1 MLALLA
7 QFVLLTV
14 AVLLAMIASTW
25 DVLLVLPSLL
35 TMYILIATAEGKDA
49 NSKVTTKGE
58 KCFVPVSSS
67 AIETPHE
74 SGVQGEIAESSAE
87 GKHER
92 TRTTRKRGNQRKCM
106 VPAIEEL
113 MAALEEL
120 ARVSTSATK
129 PGAECTIATEEV
141 AEGEGAEGAVAKDK
155 QDETSGPA
163 TGETAD
169 DKAFAAR
176 AIERSHAKQ
185 SLDISVKIFTHR
197 TSVQSNGK
205 PVVEYG
211 CAVAAA
217 SGIESSQSWHRYTDF
232 AELHAKISGELG
244 ISPRFCCPKAF
255 IFTDAHKM
263 GRAIELQ
270 AYLDG
275 CLRRLRVTGKPMPA
289 ALHAFLYTPTTMMS
303 TGSTS
308 GLSTPLE
315 VVAEH
320 EHDTQAVPGA
330 PWSPGVA
337 ECTSYV
343 LRKVHWP
350 TNRELFPAWPKAAR
364 AWDDDSAIRFA
375 TL

>member
-106 VPAIEEL
+106 VPTIEEL

-197 TSVQSNGK
+197 TSVRSNGK

-244 ISPRFCCPKAF
+244 ISPRFCCPKGLHIHRRPQDGPRYRAAGVLGWLPAPAPSHGQA
-255 IFTDAHKM
+255 DAGGAARVPLHADHHDVHPVHEWPLDAARGR
-263 GRAIELQ
+263 GRAR
-270 AYLDG
+270 ARHPG
-275 CLRRLRVTGKPMPA
+275 RARGAVVTGSGGVHFLCIA
-289 ALHAFLYTPTTMMS
+289 QGALANEQ
-303 TGSTS
+303 GA
-308 GLSTPLE
+308 LSSL
-315 VVAEH
+315 A
-320 EHDTQAVPGA
+320 
-330 PWSPGVA
+330 
-337 ECTSYV
+337 
-343 LRKVHWP
+343 
-350 TNRELFPAWPKAAR
+350 
-364 AWDDDSAIRFA
+364 
-375 TL
+375 